1 MFFVVLVYLSFFP
14 LNYEG
19 SAKKGEENCPAGSC
33 ECFLNVGK
41 PFIVCLG
48 KSICLVKH
56 KWHFLCSVYEINFQ
70 LKIIIILNF
79 NVLVIISKIKH
90 FSEF

>member
-41 PFIVCLG
+41 PFIVPWEIHLSCQTQVAFSVFCLRN
-48 KSICLVKH
+48 K
-56 KWHFLCSVYEINFQ
+56 
-70 LKIIIILNF
+70 
-79 NVLVIISKIKH
+79 
-90 FSEF
+90 FSAENHYYPKLQRTGYYFKNQTF